1 MCFNSGGGSSS
12 TTNTTSSYQL
22 NDNSAG
28 DVSGSK
34 LSATLAGSNNNEINI
49 QNTLTDSGAIS
60 AGKELGL
67 AAIESGNQSVMTSAE
82 TFKTFASSLASSSD
96 KSIDAVRLAS
106 ASQSQQGAETFNKL
120 FTVLAL
126 AGVAGV
132 FVLKK

>member
-1 MCFNSGGGSSS
+1 MCFNSGGGQSS

-28 DVSGSK
+28 DVAGSK

-49 QNTLTDSGAIS
+49 NNTLTDQGAIS
-60 AGKELGL
+60 AAKDLGL
-67 AAIESGNQSVMTSAE
+67 AAIESNTSAVATSAD
-82 TFKTFASSLASSSD
+82 TFKTFASQLASSSD

-120 FTVLAL
+120 FTVLAI
-126 AGVAGV
+126 AGVAAIFLV
-132 FVLKK
+132 KQ